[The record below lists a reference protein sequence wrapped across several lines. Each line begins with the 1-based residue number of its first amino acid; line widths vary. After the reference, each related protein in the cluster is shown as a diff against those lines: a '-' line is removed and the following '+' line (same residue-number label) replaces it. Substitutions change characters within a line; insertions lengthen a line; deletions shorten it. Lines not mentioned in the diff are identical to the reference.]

1 MNDERALSFAEVSL
15 LTHRVGS
22 GLIANG
28 CEPQSVAAVLSP
40 NDIDAFACILGIL
53 RAGCAWMPL
62 NALNSLE
69 DNTYIIE
76 SNDCRWLFLS

>member
-1 MNDERALSFAEVSL
+1 M
-15 LTHRVGS
+15 THRIGS

-28 CEPQSVAAVLSP
+28 LAPQAVAAVLSP

-62 NALNSLE
+62 NARNALD
-69 DNTYIIE
+69 DNIWILD
-76 SNDCRWLFLS
+76 SNDCRMALLS